1 MGSWWGSRVRASAL
15 LAAGVCGAVGPGVW
29 ACGGA
34 SDAHPGDGAD
44 AAALEDAA
52 PPLDEAGP
60 GIEPPEAGPDAKP
73 TRRTYCATLTPAPRF
88 CDDFDDGVLADDW
101 TALTAVNGEADL
113 DPTTSTSAPASFVL
127 GTAPIGTDESAHVH
141 LRTTAAGTPN
151 GHVVLSFDVLLEA
164 VTFTQGVVAIATLD
178 VAANHFFTLYLRDG
192 DADAP
197 AATLEETAPG
207 RTTRHVLS
215 TLPTPGT
222 WTRATLDV
230 DLAAA
235 TATVRWN
242 TVVALDGAPIVDVP
256 AKDPTIRIGAV
267 YVYGPAASFGAH
279 FDNVTLD
286 F

>member
-1 MGSWWGSRVRASAL
+1 M
-15 LAAGVCGAVGPGVW
+15 CGAVGPGLW

-34 SDAHPGDGAD
+34 SDAPPGADEGD
-44 AAALEDAA
+44 AAALEDAST
-52 PPLDEAGP
+52 PLDEAGP
-60 GIEPPEAGPDAKP
+60 GVVPPEAGRDARP
-73 TRRTYCATLTPAPRF
+73 PPRTYCATLAPAPRF
-88 CDDFDDGVLADDW
+88 CDDFDDGELADDW

-141 LRTTAAGTPN
+141 LRTTASGTPK
-151 GHVVLSFDVLLEA
+151 GHVVLSFDVLLDA

-197 AATLEETAPG
+197 AATLEETAPD

-215 TLPTPGT
+215 SLPTPGT
-222 WTRATLDV
+222 WTRATLDI

-235 TATVRWN
+235 KATVRWGAQ
-242 TVVALDGAPIVDVP
+242 TALDGAPIVDAP
-256 AKDPTIRIGAV
+256 AKDPTVRVGAV